1 MNFIKSMGG
10 IFWSQNEKRLRMFW
24 RLLIFSLVLFGLM
37 MLFSTLA
44 GIINFTNASSMLAFV
59 ILLAV
64 FSALLIAGK
73 WIDRREITGFGL
85 QLSKAWWQDFGFGL
99 FLGALLMALIF
110 LAAWLT
116 GSLKISGYFQK
127 WISNTPFIWQFLDAL
142 FFFICVGIYE
152 ELILRGY
159 LLINLAEGLKFNW
172 FGKKGAL
179 ITALVI
185 SSLIFGVLH
194 IVNPNASWISTITIS
209 LAGVFLGLGLVLT
222 GRLGLSIGL
231 HITWNFFQGNVF
243 GFPVSGSRF
252 GVSLIT
258 TELTGPVWLTGGAF
272 GPEAGALGLMAMLIG
287 CLLILLWVQ
296 RNGKLALR
304 KELTDYQPK
313 ARHG

>member
-1 MNFIKSMGG
+1 
-10 IFWSQNEKRLRMFW
+10 MFW
-24 RLLIFSLVLFGLM
+24 RLLIFSLLLFGLM
-37 MLFSTLA
+37 LLFSTLA

-64 FSALLIAGK
+64 LSALLIAGK

-99 FLGALLMALIF
+99 VLGALLMALII
-110 LAAWLT
+110 LTAWLT
-116 GSLKISGYFQK
+116 GNLQINSYFQK
-127 WISNTPFIWQFLDAL
+127 VMSNTPFIWQFLDAL

-172 FGKKGAL
+172 LGKKRAL

-194 IVNPNASWISTITIS
+194 IVNPNASWISTLTIS

-222 GRLGLSIGL
+222 GRLGLPIGL

-243 GFPVSGSRF
+243 GFPVSGSRS
-252 GVSLIT
+252 GVSLVE
-258 TELTGPVWLTGGAF
+258 TELTGPMWLTGGAF
-272 GPEAGALGLMAMLIG
+272 GPEAGVLGLLAMLIG
-287 CLLILLWVQ
+287 CILILLWVG
-296 RNGKLALR
+296 RRGKLALK
-304 KELTDYQPK
+304 KELTEY
-313 ARHG
+313 

>member
-1 MNFIKSMGG
+1 MQLFEWIGG
-10 IFWSQNEKRLRMFW
+10 IFWHHQEKRLRMFW
-24 RLLIFSLVLFGLM
+24 RLLIFSLLLFGLM
-37 MLFSTLA
+37 LLFSTLS
-44 GIINFTNASSMLAFV
+44 GVVNFTNASSMLAFV

-64 FSALLIAGK
+64 LSALLIAGK
-73 WIDRREITGFGL
+73 WIDRREISGFGL

-99 FLGALLMALIF
+99 VLGALLMGLIF

-116 GSLKISGYFQK
+116 RNLQITGYFQK
-127 WISNTPFIWQFLDAL
+127 VTLNTPFIWQFLDAL

-172 FGKKGAL
+172 LGKKAAL

-194 IVNPNASWISTITIS
+194 SVNPNASWISTLTIS

-222 GRLGLSIGL
+222 GRLGISIGL

-252 GVSLIT
+252 GVSLIE
-258 TELTGPVWLTGGAF
+258 TELKGPVWLTGGAF
-272 GPEAGALGLMAMLIG
+272 GPEAGVLGLLAMLIG
-287 CLLILLWVQ
+287 CMLILLWVRRQ
-296 RNGKLALR
+296 GKLALK
-304 KELTDYQPK
+304 KELTDFDPK
-313 ARHG
+313 VTHR

>member
-1 MNFIKSMGG
+1 MGG

-64 FSALLIAGK
+64 LSALLIAGK

-99 FLGALLMALIF
+99 FLGALLMVLIF

-127 WISNTPFIWQFLDAL
+127 WISNTAFIWQFLDAL